1 MMLAISAGL
10 RFIASVAAGGQPSF
24 SRQPLG
30 RPPAP
35 LTWPSHQSADLFD
48 FALQKGA
55 TLFRRR
61 GCEKVAPAGQVGW
74 CEFSA
79 LLFSPLCWQ
88 CSIPGMTSLF
98 AAP

>member
-1 MMLAISAGL
+1 MMSAISAGL

-48 FALQKGA
+48 
-55 TLFRRR
+55 
-61 GCEKVAPAGQVGW
+61 
-74 CEFSA
+74 SA
-79 LLFSPLCWQ
+79 L
-88 CSIPGMTSLF
+88 
-98 AAP
+98 